1 MILCSFSKPISI
13 AIISMFFTSGS
24 FRQSDIDCISSLEL
38 LHIPSSFGNGASTI
52 IADFIRK
59 PVLVNTA
66 VGNLVEK
73 RLVLTGLSLRV
84 SEPHRLS

>member
-1 MILCSFSKPISI
+1 MILCSFSKLISI
-13 AIISMFFTSGS
+13 AIISMFFTSGN

-59 PVLVNTA
+59 PVLVDTA
-66 VGNLVEK
+66 VGNL
-73 RLVLTGLSLRV
+73 GGSD
-84 SEPHRLS
+84 